1 MMNIVM
7 LSDAN
12 YEYQIKNFIRSLEY
26 AKIKEY
32 RLFYYSIGFDSTI
45 ENPKV
50 IKIHWPKDERRF
62 DFYKP
67 EVCLNTLNYTKENLY
82 FFDAD
87 ILLSKRFSKFPVRFG
102 SEYPLFCTGGVQNPF
117 TFIIDKL
124 GKKTE
129 FDEKNLMSYL
139 GVRTRSMD
147 YVLACFFTFDE
158 NCRDFL
164 EEYKSFC
171 KNEYLLST
179 GMHYYAFTDETP
191 VNVILWK
198 KEINDNYGRGFVNTH
213 KFSTFKLCEENDNIK
228 KTLIDNN
235 FYEQCE
241 DSSKVYFYHG
251 TKDKEENEKILKY
264 IDENS

>member
-1 MMNIVM
+1 MINIVM
-7 LSDAN
+7 LSDSN
-12 YEYQIKNFIRSLEY
+12 YEYQIRNFIRSLEY
-26 AKIKEY
+26 AKIQDY

-45 ENPKV
+45 DNPKV
-50 IKIHWPKDERRF
+50 IKINWPKDGRRF

-87 ILLSKRFSKFPVRFG
+87 ILVSKRFSRFPARYG
-102 SEYPLFCTGGVQNPF
+102 SSYPLFCTSGVQYPYTF
-117 TFIIDKL
+117 TID
-124 GKKTE
+124 GNGNQTD
-129 FDEKNLMSYL
+129 FNEKNLMNYL
-139 GVRTRSMD
+139 GVSERSMD

-171 KNEYLLST
+171 KNEYMLSK

-191 VNVILWK
+191 ANVLLWK
-198 KEINDNYGRGFVNTH
+198 KRIRDNYGRKFVNTH
-213 KFSTFKLCEENDNIK
+213 KFSTFKLCEENNNIK
-228 KTLIDNN
+228 KTLIDDN

-241 DSSKVYFYHG
+241 DSSEVYFYHG
-251 TKDKEENEKILKY
+251 TKVKEENEKILKY